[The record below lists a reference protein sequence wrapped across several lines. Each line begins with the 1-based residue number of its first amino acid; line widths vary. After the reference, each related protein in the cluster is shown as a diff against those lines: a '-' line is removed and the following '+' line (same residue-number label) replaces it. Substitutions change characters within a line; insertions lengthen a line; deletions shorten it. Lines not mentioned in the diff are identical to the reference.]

1 MKFVSTKNENLIT
14 DFSTAIFTGMPPD
27 GGLYEPA
34 ENISLSAA
42 YNAFDKTTSFQ
53 QLSENAAVKL
63 LAPELGTE
71 AVVNIV
77 KTAFTFSPAVRK
89 LDKNIFLL
97 ELFHGPT
104 CAFKD
109 FGAAFLAASMEELLS
124 VNGKRAVVLVAT
136 SGDTGGAVAR
146 AFFNKKGIDVV
157 LLYPSHRVSPLQEKQ
172 LTTLGGNIRAL
183 EVKGSF
189 DDCQRMVKET
199 FLDEEL
205 RGSINLTSANSINPG
220 RLIPQSFY
228 YMYGYLAIQKNFD
241 PANSERGFAFCV
253 PSGNFGNLTAGIL
266 AREWGLPVS
275 NYIAATNINDVVPA
289 YLKSGIFKPRPSVPT
304 LSNAMDVGNPSNFER
319 LSAIFNNDS
328 RLMGSVIH
336 GESVTDLETLKS
348 IKEVY
353 EKYGVLIDPH
363 TAVGYQAAQRYLRNL
378 RQNDLRIMIL
388 ATAHPGKFTETVFKA
403 TGQKPDIPETLKI
416 LINRPKLST
425 VIDPSTEILKEFIL
439 THFT

>member
-1 MKFVSTKNENLIT
+1 MKFVSTRNKSLIT
-14 DFSTAIFTGMPPD
+14 DFYTAIFTGMPPD

-34 ENISLSAA
+34 ENISLSDT
-42 YNAFDKTTSFQ
+42 YSAFNKTTSFQ
-53 QLSENAAVKL
+53 QLSENVAVKL
-63 LAPELGTE
+63 LAPEIGLKQV
-71 AVVNIV
+71 ANIV
-77 KTAFTFSPAVRK
+77 KTAFPFSPAIRK
-89 LDKNIFLL
+89 LDENIFLL

-124 VNGKRAVVLVAT
+124 FNDKRAVVLVAT

-146 AFFNKKGIDVV
+146 AFFNRKGIEVV

-172 LTTLGGNIRAL
+172 LTTLGGNIKAL

-189 DDCQRMVKET
+189 DDCQRMVKEA

-205 RGSINLTSANSINPG
+205 RSSINLTSANSINPG

-228 YMYGYLAIQKNFD
+228 YMYGYLAMQKQFGTGGKEKD
-241 PANSERGFAFCV
+241 FIFCV

-289 YLKSGIFKPRPSVPT
+289 YLKSGIFKPRSSIPT

-319 LSAIFNNDS
+319 LLAIFNNDS

-353 EKYGVLIDPH
+353 EKYGILIDPH
-363 TAVGYQAAQRYLRNL
+363 TAVGYQAARSYLRNS
-378 RQNDLRIMIL
+378 RIMIL

-416 LINRPKLST
+416 LLNRPKHST